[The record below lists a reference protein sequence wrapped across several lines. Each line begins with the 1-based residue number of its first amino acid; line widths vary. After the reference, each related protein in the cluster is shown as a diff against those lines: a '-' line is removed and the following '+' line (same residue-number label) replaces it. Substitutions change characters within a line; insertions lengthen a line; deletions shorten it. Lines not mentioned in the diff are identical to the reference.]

1 MPGLSVFRQRPCSPI
16 FGSSTLITSAP
27 SHASISV
34 HDVPASYWVRSRT
47 VTPATA
53 FSMMPSERSPRARCK
68 KKVDAP
74 PLQIVLVVLL
84 DVLVDLHS
92 HFFAGADLGR
102 EIFPPRDLL
111 PRRPGLR
118 VPELRPDKGFGAVEE
133 AFAHRNPHREL
144 GRRAT
149 RRQPFE
155 QCGIGGQFR
164 NAVDAQSL
172 VSPGDQE
179 NYPDM
184 GVHKNILNTK
194 EQFVAP
200 AVGNKQSA
208 LVLHD
213 DEPG

>member
-27 SHASISV
+27 SHASTSV

-47 VTPATA
+47 VTPAKA
-53 FSMMPSERSPRARCK
+53 FPMMPSKRSPRALSEKGRCS
-68 KKVDAP
+68 

-84 DVLVDLHS
+84 DVLIDLHS

-118 VPELRPDKGFGAVEE
+118 VPELTPDDGFGAAEE
-133 AFAHRNPHREL
+133 AFAHRNPHSEL

-155 QCGIGGQFR
+155 QCGIGGPFP
-164 NAVDAQSL
+164 NGVDAARL
-172 VSPGDQE
+172 GRPGD
-179 NYPDM
+179 
-184 GVHKNILNTK
+184 
-194 EQFVAP
+194 
-200 AVGNKQSA
+200 
-208 LVLHD
+208 
-213 DEPG
+213 